1 MSKKLKTLNDL
12 KEEDNELSGC
22 LTPANGE
29 EYNYA
34 LGEPFYHTSY
44 KVNYV
49 QLMQAAREWIEYYE
63 DWLEFFKNPQ
73 KFMGNKYK
81 AHAHD
86 CDIPVLEGRI
96 KEIKHFFNLE
106 D

>member
-49 QLMQAAREWIEYYE
+49 QLMQVAREWVKE
-63 DWLEFFKNPQ
+63 LEKPPASYHM
-73 KFMGNKYK
+73 KE
-81 AHAHD
+81 
-86 CDIPVLEGRI
+86 VEWI
-96 KEIKHFFNLE
+96 KQFFNLE
-106 D
+106 DE